1 MENASKALLIAGGVL
16 LAIII
21 LSVMIYS
28 YVHMQSLER
37 AKAEVLKAEELA
49 AFNREFESY
58 NKKSM
63 YGTDIVSVVNK
74 ANSYN
79 KKYDMD
85 LITIY
90 IQIKENMNTIVYQY
104 EFINGEWESN
114 IISDDSVLEP
124 KSYTNK
130 TINSNNIFNQEEKWN
145 ERYELKYDNDNGR
158 LKAYKTKTTAFS
170 LLKRSS
176 FSCESI
182 IYNQISGQVESMS
195 FIQK

>member
-16 LAIII
+16 LAVII

-37 AKAEVLKAEELA
+37 AKAEVLRAEELA

-58 NKKSM
+58 NKKNM
-63 YGTDIVSVVNK
+63 YGTDIISVVNK

-90 IQIKENMNTIVYQY
+90 IKINENMDTIVYQY
-104 EFINGEWESN
+104 EFKNGEWESR

-145 ERYELKYDNDNGR
+145 ERYELVFDESGR
-158 LKAYKTKTTAFS
+158 LKSYQTMTTAFS

-176 FSCESI
+176 FLCESI
-182 IYNQISGQVESMS
+182 TYNQISGQIESMS